1 VLDQEIPALRYAG
14 VVCIVVGIVLV
25 AQTRHA

>member
-1 VLDQEIPALRYAG
+1 VPAFRYAG
-14 VVCIVVGIVLV
+14 VAFIIIGIVLV